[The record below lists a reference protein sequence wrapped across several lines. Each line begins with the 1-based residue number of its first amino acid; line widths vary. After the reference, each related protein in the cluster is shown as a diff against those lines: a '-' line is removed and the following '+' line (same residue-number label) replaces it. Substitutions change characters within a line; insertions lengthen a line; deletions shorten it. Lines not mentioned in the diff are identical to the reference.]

1 MGAKSGRHRDDY
13 QFGGTR
19 TSKQLHFSET
29 QNRFTNRFD
38 LQRKCDMYWPKEG
51 VETHGV
57 IQVKLVNEDARA
69 TYTIR
74 TFSIKHLKVLKAS
87 YLISPVLVNL
97 TAT

>member
-1 MGAKSGRHRDDY
+1 
-13 QFGGTR
+13 
-19 TSKQLHFSET
+19 
-29 QNRFTNRFD
+29 
-38 LQRKCDMYWPKEG
+38 MYWPKEG